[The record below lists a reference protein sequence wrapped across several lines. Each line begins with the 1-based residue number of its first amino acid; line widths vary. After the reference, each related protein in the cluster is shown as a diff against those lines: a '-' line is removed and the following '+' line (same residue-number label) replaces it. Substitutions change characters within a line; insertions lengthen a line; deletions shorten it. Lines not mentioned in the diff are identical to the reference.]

1 MRNLKR
7 ALSLALALVMVLSMM
22 VVGASAVSADDF
34 SDSADIVN
42 KEAVTVL
49 ATLGVITGND
59 DGSYAPAD
67 TISRAEM
74 STIICR
80 VLNGGKNPVLGEA
93 VSNSYTDTTSH
104 WAKNYIE
111 YCTTLG
117 IVAGKGDGTFD
128 PEGDVTVAE
137 AAKMVLVAL
146 GYNADVEGYVGGNW
160 QINTDARA
168 NPLGLYDGLDYVNT
182 SAALTRDNAAQML
195 YNALDC
201 KMVMYDY
208 IITGNVQD
216 AITTKPQLNDR
227 DLGTLLWERFTA
239 VKVEGVVVA
248 NEYAELDARN
258 TDTDRAPSG
267 TIVGSHLD
275 EGKTTVLV
283 TNYDTGTE
291 QRIFENKE
299 YTFNA
304 TTGEAELG
312 KGVYLYVIPNTTTS
326 DNANRAT
333 VVGSV
338 NISEDNT
345 IVTDASGDALTDV
358 ADDNGLD
365 LVSGE
370 TQYVY
375 NYGGLTTL
383 EQDNRDNWNLPAYDG
398 KTGVQRTLVDTDA
411 DGDVNYVLYKEQG
424 LGKVTVYTESND
436 GYIVVGVD
444 NRNGG
449 SNYIN
454 NNKDNVVGFD
464 DVVRDDYVLT
474 AYIGGRLYVQ
484 VAETVTGTIEAYKQT
499 DDDTYENGYRN
510 TGFTVDGTEYT
521 VSRVFTY
528 ANDIFPAVDGVD
540 KNIIS
545 SEATFYLDVEGN
557 VIAYGEVDESAYK
570 YAYIWGAEAG
580 TTNLSTDRVKA
591 TLEDGTT
598 KTYDLADNSV
608 VDVVVNGGNG
618 FDKVDEDQ
626 MQGRVYPYTIT
637 SGGELR
643 LRLPTGG
650 AVTSDG
656 DHPVFTNGMTNIR
669 FGSGDPIVYSNG
681 AVFDGLTAANLRDDP
696 DRDDDNV
703 ELYNAYYSNNATT
716 FFYVTYETDENGIVY
731 DGVNPVID
739 HVSVYNGRNAAP
751 TLDGESGEAILAFN
765 TRGDVAAAAF
775 NGVEVAESAGDHVFI
790 FDVNYVYDEFVRAD
804 AVFNGATEAT
814 ENIQAS
820 LVEDDEVVHNPT
832 VDPGIYLYRQT
843 SEGYYEL
850 TDPGHDYR
858 GDLVRAIGDGIH
870 KSYYFEGEVDRT
882 ITGTDNFVMY
892 VERDGKDL
900 YEEFVMTDDSIVVDF
915 DASDSNPPIYQGY
928 NVAPGDVIQ
937 VIVNNDEDME
947 VLMVAIMDRVDAD
960 NLPDDQ
966 IYEDSETNGDITLN
980 VYSSTVEDLA
990 ADSVLIDR
998 AGDIIANFYVGDE
1011 NANKD
1016 VTFSYTIYVN
1026 GVRVARDRDTIP
1038 ADRYGDVVF
1047 TETARTYDE
1056 GDDVVVD
1063 ITNITVQ
1070 EPEDPVETWTLTLK
1084 GELADSP
1091 TQPVTVWQ
1099 TVNGVETKVS
1109 DFTVHETSSDLSVD
1123 YKVTRGAA
1131 VVINLDSTAD
1141 ITKNATY
1148 VVDGVDVVATDGTT
1162 DKLSFTL
1169 NNDLTLNL
1177 SAPDTFTQGD
1187 DTPAGNVH
1195 TVTTH
1200 NGVTASWKLD
1210 DQEGTIAADSSAN
1223 VPDGA
1228 TLTIT
1233 SVGEGSKVIRTNTA
1247 GVGNASYQFDVDDT
1261 MLANGDLNLYS
1272 ASQIHT
1278 NGTMTAKI
1286 GNTGINDGDY
1296 VAVGVNLA
1304 LAGSGDGFGVHVST
1318 DNSSFGEA
1326 VTSYEVTG
1334 DDAYLSNGY
1343 LVTLGDGVVVK
1354 DGTTTKFESGTVLA
1368 VNGSSSIAGL
1378 TAENASMTVVEAP
1391 VENRPYV
1398 VTSTTYGGSTTI
1410 SGTLELV
1417 AATKVTV
1424 NDTTNT
1430 QVRYVT
1436 DRGSENTIDNLSS
1449 GDLYVL
1455 RGKTIIATG
1464 LNGYHLTISGWTG
1477 EPDNGDYVIEVGTT
1491 PITITASN
1499 S

>member
-1 MRNLKR
+1 
-7 ALSLALALVMVLSMM
+7 
-22 VVGASAVSADDF
+22 
-34 SDSADIVN
+34 
-42 KEAVTVL
+42 
-49 ATLGVITGND
+49 
-59 DGSYAPAD
+59 
-67 TISRAEM
+67 
-74 STIICR
+74 
-80 VLNGGKNPVLGEA
+80 
-93 VSNSYTDTTSH
+93 
-104 WAKNYIE
+104 
-111 YCTTLG
+111 
-117 IVAGKGDGTFD
+117 
-128 PEGDVTVAE
+128 
-137 AAKMVLVAL
+137 
-146 GYNADVEGYVGGNW
+146 
-160 QINTDARA
+160 
-168 NPLGLYDGLDYVNT
+168 
-182 SAALTRDNAAQML
+182 ML

-618 FDKVDEDQ
+618 FSKVAEDQ

-892 VERDGKDL
+892 VNRDGKDL

-990 ADSVLIDR
+990 ADDV
-998 AGDIIANFYVGDE
+998 IISSNGRIVANFGLGRA
-1011 NANKD
+1011 NANAD
-1016 VTFSYTIYVN
+1016 VTYDYTIYVD
-1026 GVRVARDRDTIP
+1026 GVRVDRDYDVVAT
-1038 ADRYGDVVF
+1038 ADRNGDVEF
-1047 TETARTYDE
+1047 TANVNTYDE
-1056 GDDVVVD
+1056 GDDVVVN

-1070 EPEDPVETWTLTLK
+1070 EPEEPVETWILTL
-1084 GELADSP
+1084 
-1091 TQPVTVWQ
+1091 
-1099 TVNGVETKVS
+1099 NGS
-1109 DFTVHETSSDLSVD
+1109 DFASA
-1123 YKVTRGAA
+1123 KVYEDGQLKAA
-1131 VVINLDSTAD
+1131 VTDLLDQKTYEIKQGADVSITGLTGLTA
-1141 ITKNATY
+1141 NAKY
-1148 VVDGVDVVATDGTT
+1148 EVDGV
-1162 DKLSFTL
+1162 
-1169 NNDLTLNL
+1169 
-1177 SAPDTFTQGD
+1177 
-1187 DTPAGNVH
+1187 
-1195 TVTTH
+1195 
-1200 NGVTASWKLD
+1200 
-1210 DQEGTIAADSSAN
+1210 
-1223 VPDGA
+1223 
-1228 TLTIT
+1228 
-1233 SVGEGSKVIRTNTA
+1233 
-1247 GVGNASYQFDVDDT
+1247 
-1261 MLANGDLNLYS
+1261 
-1272 ASQIHT
+1272 
-1278 NGTMTAKI
+1278 TMTASSTSRLDFKMT
-1286 GNTGINDGDY
+1286 GNVTMNSKPSTQGFVVTAGEGITLTDAEGNVIESGSLVSKDTVVTVKYGSDVNHAMWRGAGHLATAPLHTADGSGLLNDGDTKKITQDTY
-1296 VAVGVNLA
+1296 FYAAAQISGADLITVSYEFNGKTFTVDLDGDYYYAVGTELTLENPNSNQGIVETT
-1304 LAGSGDGFGVHVST
+1304 GSADYSADWNKVPFKVENVDRTFNTGWLVS
-1318 DNSSFGEA
+1318 
-1326 VTSYEVTG
+1326 
-1334 DDAYLSNGY
+1334 
-1343 LVTLGDGVVVK
+1343 LGDGVVVK
-1354 DGTTTKFESGTVLA
+1354 DGATVKFGSGTVLA
-1368 VNGSSSIAGL
+1368 VNGGKPITGL
-1378 TAENASMTVVEAP
+1378 TTEVAGMSIIDAPADNNVWAVAASTAE
-1391 VENRPYV
+1391 YD
-1398 VTSTTYGGSTTI
+1398 
-1410 SGTLELV
+1410 GTDNINGAHELV
-1417 AATKVTV
+1417 AATKISV
-1424 NDTTNT
+1424 DTTNLSIT
-1430 QVRYVT
+1430 YRTAGGNQVGIPVT
-1436 DRGSENTIDNLSS
+1436 S
-1449 GDLYVL
+1449 GNNLYVL
-1455 RGKTIIATG
+1455 PGNTITVRANAGYSLTFTG
-1464 LNGYHLTISGWTG
+1464 WAGDPVDG
-1477 EPDNGDYVIEVGTT
+1477 EYIVTVGTT
-1491 PITITASN
+1491 PITITAAN